1 MKKNIVMN
9 EYGVKIDFNVA
20 LSLMDDELREKVHM
34 ELAPCT
40 EQDFFDAY
48 AKAYAEKYGEEWVL
62 DNPNPTI

>member
-1 MKKNIVMN
+1 MKKDTVMN

-40 EQDFFDAY
+40 EQEFFDTY
-48 AKAYAEKYGEEWVL
+48 AKTHKEKYGEKWLLSE
-62 DNPNPTI
+62 PNPTI

>member
-9 EYGVKIDFNVA
+9 EYGVKIDFNIA

>member
-40 EQDFFDAY
+40 EQEFFDAY
-48 AKAYAEKYGEEWVL
+48 AKTYVEKYGEEWVL

>member
-40 EQDFFDAY
+40 EQEFFDTY
-48 AKAYAEKYGEEWVL
+48 AKAYKEKYGEEWVL
-62 DNPNPTI
+62 NNPNPTI